1 MSTPAL
7 AAAQPGSLPYRLDHA
22 AWVAYLREGLAPA
35 GGWRPGEFDQG
46 RWLFTGDPDNA
57 ATTSTRCPVRACD
70 TVVSSRRLCNQCRRA
85 LDESGAQVEEFVGT
99 YRPSLTRRRR
109 AELCV
114 VGSGAGDTC
123 QRRRRSNRTG
133 LCQAHTTQWNRHGK
147 RVGLT
152 QARWAAEVAR
162 PLPARPPCSVSGCLA
177 DSKLDVDLC
186 GDHVR
191 VWRRDQPGTPGA
203 EPETVRE
210 WAKRQPPPQLQVHQ
224 FDLSP
229 LTPTVRWELLYVLQQ
244 RDKQGQRLDP
254 GAVRLLVAALGDVEA
269 VATTPYADVERR
281 LGKTRIAHSYARMLT
296 RVIGLAFEGY
306 HGVRHTDKDVWQ
318 GLALDLETPRPGR
331 RPNRASIDFT
341 PITQRWP
348 REAAKDWVAT
358 FRPADTGDIQRT
370 VKACTLASHALSLRP
385 GGGHT
390 PSKLG
395 YADMTAV
402 FEAVKTAT
410 GTAGQVYESRY
421 RRGLWARWHA
431 VLELGRK
438 TDALAE
444 LPAAF
449 SRHPS
454 QTIGHGEAN
463 EEEIGKAVPETVI
476 AQLDA
481 HLQLLGTDRT
491 YGHAWSPT
499 ATSALFQAAYQILR
513 DTGRRPGE
521 LVSLA
526 EDCLEADQGEFALVY
541 DNHKKHRLRR
551 RLPITAATAEVVL
564 RWQRYRVGL
573 DLPAS
578 TRPWLFPAWGETA
591 GPGHLSTNRLV
602 RALKG
607 WVALIP
613 TLSSDLPGPD
623 GTPAPFDRSLITP
636 YAFRHS
642 YAQRHADAASPSR
655 SSRNSW
661 TTGPSPSPRATTPS
675 A

>member
-1 MSTPAL
+1 M
-7 AAAQPGSLPYRLDHA
+7 
-22 AWVAYLREGLAPA
+22 
-35 GGWRPGEFDQG
+35 
-46 RWLFTGDPDNA
+46 
-57 ATTSTRCPVRACD
+57 
-70 TVVSSRRLCNQCRRA
+70 
-85 LDESGAQVEEFVGT
+85 
-99 YRPSLTRRRR
+99 
-109 AELCV
+109 
-114 VGSGAGDTC
+114 
-123 QRRRRSNRTG
+123 
-133 LCQAHTTQWNRHGK
+133 
-147 RVGLT
+147 
-152 QARWAAEVAR
+152 
-162 PLPARPPCSVSGCLA
+162 
-177 DSKLDVDLC
+177 
-186 GDHVR
+186 
-191 VWRRDQPGTPGA
+191 
-203 EPETVRE
+203 
-210 WAKRQPPPQLQVHQ
+210 
-224 FDLSP
+224 
-229 LTPTVRWELLYVLQQ
+229 
-244 RDKQGQRLDP
+244 
-254 GAVRLLVAALGDVEA
+254 
-269 VATTPYADVERR
+269 
-281 LGKTRIAHSYARMLT
+281 
-296 RVIGLAFEGY
+296 
-306 HGVRHTDKDVWQ
+306 RHTDQDVWQ

-341 PITQRWP
+341 PITQRWL
-348 REAAKDWVAT
+348 RQAAKDWVAT

-370 VKACTLASHALSLRP
+370 VKACTIASHALSLRP

-438 TDALAE
+438 TDALAD

-463 EEEIGKAVPETVI
+463 EDEIGKAVPETVI

-481 HLQLLGTDRT
+481 HLHLLGTDRT

-499 ATSALFQAAYQILR
+499 ATTALFQAAYQILR

-526 EDCLEADQGEFALVY
+526 EDCLEADQGEYALVY

-564 RWQRYRVGL
+564 RWQRYRAGL

-613 TLSSDLPGPD
+613 ALASDLPGPD

-642 YAQRHADAASPSR
+642 YAQRHADAGVPVEVLKELMDHRTITVTQGYYTVSLKRKREAIAVMSR
-655 SSRNSW
+655 YVHDR
-661 TTGPSPSPRATTPS
+661 TGTPVTGPNSAARYELRAVAVPFGNCIEPSNVKAGGKQCPIRFQCAGCGFYRPDPSYLPAIEDHVNSLKADRETALAIDADDFVVRNLTDQATAFSQVADAMRAKLQSLPETERAQVEQASALLRKARAGSDLTGGRPLLPLAVAPTP
-675 A
+675 